1 MAYTLTTQ
9 ERLDQAEDA
18 LHQKL
23 MDGSARVFVDQ
34 NGERV
39 EYSVPSIP
47 RLQGYILSL
56 KSQLGQ
62 DINVNPLSPR
72 ML

>member
-1 MAYTLTTQ
+1 MAYTITAQ
-9 ERLDQAEDA
+9 DRLNQAEDA

-47 RLQGYILSL
+47 RLKGYILQL
-56 KSQLGQ
+56 QIELGQ
-62 DINVNPLSPR
+62 TCLPTPLSPR
-72 ML
+72 IL

>member
-1 MAYTLTTQ
+1 MAYTLTPQ
-9 ERLDQAEDA
+9 DRLNQAEDA

-47 RLQGYILSL
+47 RLRAYILGL
-56 KSQLGQ
+56 KIELGET
-62 DINVNPLSPR
+62 DLPSPLMPR
-72 ML
+72 LL